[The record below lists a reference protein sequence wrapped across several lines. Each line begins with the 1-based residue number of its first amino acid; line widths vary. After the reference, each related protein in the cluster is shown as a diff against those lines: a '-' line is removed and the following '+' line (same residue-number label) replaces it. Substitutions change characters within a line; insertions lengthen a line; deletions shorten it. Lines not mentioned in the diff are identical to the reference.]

1 MPITTT
7 QPINQNG
14 HTYPYLSVNLAVSPL
29 VEDYIGG
36 SIAMK
41 LTPYREIDP
50 ADGGGFEFL
59 DDQAKNVVYLDVFRE
74 IDEIMDSSIVH
85 WPSTSVIIKRFTSP
99 PLSGL
104 GLWRFPQVHACL
116 DILKTLNQI

>member
-7 QPINQNG
+7 QPIQQNG

-36 SIAMK
+36 SIALK

-50 ADGGGFEFL
+50 ADGGGFS
-59 DDQAKNVVYLDVFRE
+59 AR
-74 IDEIMDSSIVH
+74 
-85 WPSTSVIIKRFTSP
+85 PSQKRSVCGRVSN
-99 PLSGL
+99 
-104 GLWRFPQVHACL
+104 
-116 DILKTLNQI
+116 D

>member
-1 MPITTT
+1 MPITST

-59 DDQAKNVVYLDVFRE
+59 DDQAKNVVYLDVFKDIE
-74 IDEIMDSSIVH
+74 EGDMVLGQAVSQIMGAIQYF
-85 WPSTSVIIKRFTSP
+85 INGK
-99 PLSGL
+99 GL
-104 GLWRFPQVHACL
+104 
-116 DILKTLNQI
+116 

>member
-7 QPINQNG
+7 QPIQQNG

-59 DDQAKNVVYLDVFRE
+59 DDQAKNVVYLDVFRDIE
-74 IDEIMDSSIVH
+74 EGDIVLGQAVSQIMGAIQYF
-85 WPSTSVIIKRFTSP
+85 INGK
-99 PLSGL
+99 GL
-104 GLWRFPQVHACL
+104 
-116 DILKTLNQI
+116 

>member
-1 MPITTT
+1 MPITST
-7 QPINQNG
+7 QPIQQNG

-74 IDEIMDSSIVH
+74 IDEGDMVLGQAVQQIMGAIQLY
-85 WPSTSVIIKRFTSP
+85 INGK
-99 PLSGL
+99 GL
-104 GLWRFPQVHACL
+104 
-116 DILKTLNQI
+116 

>member
-29 VEDYIGG
+29 VEDQIGG

-41 LTPYREIDP
+41 LTPYREIEE
-50 ADGGGFEFL
+50 GGFEFL
-59 DDQAKNVVYLDVFRE
+59 EDQAKNVVYLDVFKDIQE
-74 IDEIMDSSIVH
+74 GDMVLGQSVQMIMQAIQLYIDG
-85 WPSTSVIIKRFTSP
+85 K
-99 PLSGL
+99 GL
-104 GLWRFPQVHACL
+104 
-116 DILKTLNQI
+116 